1 MICVDGSQYDGSWEM
16 DRFLSG
22 TVKITYEN
30 GDQYEGGW
38 FDGTRNNTGTMIYA
52 NGDRYEGEW
61 LLDKK
66 CGTGTMFY
74 ADGTRYEGEWSMDQR
89 DGAGTMTYTNGMKLT
104 ANKWLVNMFFTVVTV
119 TVTLPYVSQ
128 HKPIWIDGKLF
139 FDGY

>member
-1 MICVDGSQYDGSWEM
+1 M

-61 LLDKK
+61 
-66 CGTGTMFY
+66 
-74 ADGTRYEGEWSMDQR
+74 SMDQR

-104 ANKWLVNMFFTVVTV
+104 ANKWLGNTVFTDGTE
-119 TVTLPYVSQ
+119 TVTLPDGSQ
-128 HKPIWIDGKLF
+128 HKPIWIDGKLS